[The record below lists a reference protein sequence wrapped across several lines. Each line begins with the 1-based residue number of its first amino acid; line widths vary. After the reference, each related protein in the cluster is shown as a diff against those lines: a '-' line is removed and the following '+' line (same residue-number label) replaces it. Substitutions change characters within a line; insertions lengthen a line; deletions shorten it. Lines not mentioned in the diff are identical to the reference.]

1 MSTDEQLVEFEA
13 DENIAVLRLNR
24 PEVRNAQN
32 SGMLYALD
40 EALRRF
46 AHDDDLRVGV
56 LGGNGPHFSSGH
68 DLGTAGVDYEVEYER
83 ISMWWSHI
91 GQEGAENYMARECE
105 VYLGLCRRWREIPK
119 PTIAM
124 VHGACIAGGLMLAW
138 ACDLIIAADD
148 AVFSDPVVQWGVP
161 GVELFAHPWEMG
173 ARQAKEF
180 LFLGEPIGA
189 QRAFEL
195 GMVNRVVPRDA
206 LEDTALDVARRIA
219 SKPRFGLA
227 LAKMAVNQ
235 SEDAMGYRVGTDQA
249 FALHQL
255 SHAHNLAV
263 SGSPMLGRAVPT
275 GSAQPPDPAGH

>member
-1 MSTDEQLVEFEA
+1 MPRTLACSTPLMRHFGVSLMTTICGWAFSGAMAPTSLPVMILARRGSTTKSSTSESACGGAISGKRVP
-13 DENIAVLRLNR
+13 RTTW
-24 PEVRNAQN
+24 PGNAR
-32 SGMLYALD
+32 STWAC
-40 EALRRF
+40 
-46 AHDDDLRVGV
+46 VG
-56 LGGNGPHFSSGH
+56 
-68 DLGTAGVDYEVEYER
+68 AGER
-83 ISMWWSHI
+83 S
-91 GQEGAENYMARECE
+91 Q
-105 VYLGLCRRWREIPK
+105 